1 MKIVAIDAT
10 KRSGAVSRSMS
21 TAADAAE
28 ACGATVERIRLY
40 DLDVRYCTGCLLCGP
55 TGVCQM
61 QDDLPDLATRI
72 TDADAV
78 IFGTTGYFRKADDA
92 TRAILDRLS
101 GYFAGNGQMRLPGM
115 SASEIPQARDA
126 RAVKR
131 AVIITACSAPEP
143 LATFFGYTTGPVRE
157 LRRALGSGGIRTIG
171 SLAIPDTW
179 RHPEMQSWE
188 HDRAESLGRIL
199 AGKI

>member
-1 MKIVAIDAT
+1 V
-10 KRSGAVSRSMS
+10 VSHSVD
-21 TAADAAE
+21 TAAIAAE
-28 ACGATVERIRLY
+28 ACGATVERVRLY
-40 DLDVRYCTGCLLCGP
+40 DLEVRYCTGCLLCGP
-55 TGVCQM
+55 TGICQI
-61 QDDLPDLATRI
+61 QDDLPDLVGRI
-72 TDADAV
+72 DRADAV

-92 TRAILDRLS
+92 TRAVLDRLS

-115 SASEIPQARDA
+115 STKDIPQAGSA

-131 AVIITACSAPEP
+131 AVIITACAAPEP

-157 LRRALGSGGIRTIG
+157 LRQALGSGGIRTIG
-171 SLAIPDTW
+171 SLSISDTW

-188 HDRAESLGRIL
+188 HERAESLGRIL